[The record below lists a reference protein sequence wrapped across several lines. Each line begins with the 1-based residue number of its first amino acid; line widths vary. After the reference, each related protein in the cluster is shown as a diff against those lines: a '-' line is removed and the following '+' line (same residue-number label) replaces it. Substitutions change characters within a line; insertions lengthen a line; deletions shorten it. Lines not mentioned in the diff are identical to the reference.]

1 MKCATHHDDATAICA
16 HCGRALCPKCERVKS
31 STRTAC
37 SATCAEAL
45 VKSDQAVDL
54 TLRKSIQLA
63 KASAYGCYL
72 VGVLFIA
79 FSFYGHHVYPTM
91 RLAPPL
97 MAAMGA
103 GIVVWGFWYQKVA
116 GKL

>member
-63 KASAYGCYL
+63 KASAYDCYL
-72 VGVLFIA
+72 VCVLFID
-79 FSFYGHHVYPTM
+79 FSFYVHHVYPTM
-91 RLAPPL
+91 RLAPPI
-97 MAAMGA
+97 MAPICP
-103 GIVVWGFWYQKVA
+103 GIFVRRF
-116 GKL
+116 L